1 MKSPVITVVGSFAVG
16 MTLRTLRMPVF
27 GETLLG
33 SQFDLGPGGKGS
45 NQAVSCARLGAES
58 HFIGLI
64 GEDKLA
70 DIATQLY
77 RDEGVGTEYLVKT
90 PDASTGVGFIL
101 LNAKGENGIVLD
113 MGANRL
119 MDRAFVAKAES
130 LIARS
135 DAVLSVLEVPLDA
148 VAESMA
154 LGRKHGVRT
163 ILNPAP
169 AAPLPAEMLRNVD
182 LLTPNETE
190 LRILMG
196 LRADSMVDTLELA
209 RELHGRF
216 GITTIVTRGENGM
229 LLVDEG
235 RVMQFDAIPMNVVD
249 TAGAGDAFTAALGVA
264 MAEGKNIVSA
274 IRFAGCNGS
283 LACTK
288 YGVVPSLARRAEVDR
303 LLKEQGEQGMAF
315 ENAGAD
321 TESSH
326 WKPGN

>member
-1 MKSPVITVVGSFAVG
+1 MKPPVLTVVGSFAVG
-16 MTLRTLRMPVF
+16 MTLRTQRMPVF

-58 HFIGLI
+58 HFVGLI
-64 GEDKLA
+64 GEDKLGE
-70 DIATQLY
+70 IATQLY
-77 RDEGVGTEYLVKT
+77 RNEGVRTEFMATT
-90 PDASTGVGFIL
+90 PAAATGVGFIIV
-101 LNAKGENGIVLD
+101 NAKGENGIILD
-113 MGANRL
+113 MGANQL

-135 DAVLSVLEVPLDA
+135 DAVLAVLEIPLEA
-148 VAESMA
+148 AAEAMA
-154 LGRKHGVRT
+154 LGRKHAVRT

-169 AAPLPAEMLRNVD
+169 AAALPDEMLRHVD

-196 LRADSMVDTLELA
+196 LRADDAADTRELA
-209 RELHGRF
+209 RELHRKF

-229 LLVDEG
+229 LLVEDG
-235 RVMQFDAIPMNVVD
+235 RVMEFSAIPVEVID
-249 TAGAGDAFTAALGVA
+249 SAGAGDAFTAALAVA
-264 MAEGKNIVSA
+264 MAEGKDIVSS

-288 YGVVPSLARRAEVDR
+288 YGVVPSLASRAEVDR
-303 LLKEQGEQGMAF
+303 FLRKQG
-315 ENAGAD
+315 
-321 TESSH
+321 TV
-326 WKPGN
+326 